1 MEFNFETKKNGEELD
16 IILSGNLDAN
26 SATPLLEE
34 MKKYIGEKI
43 SKITFHAAELNYI
56 ASAGL
61 RVIIFTKQKI
71 GYEADVFLKN
81 PNEVV
86 RSVVDMTGLDNFI
99 QIIE

>member
-1 MEFNFETKKNGEELD
+1 MTFNFETKKNGEELEV
-16 IILSGNLDAN
+16 ILSGSLDAN
-26 SATPLLEE
+26 NATPLLEE
-34 MKKYIGEKI
+34 MKKYVGEKI
-43 SKITFHAAELNYI
+43 SKITFDAGELEYI

-99 QIIE
+99 KIIE